1 MLCLRVLF
9 YVIITFVYQNLKG
22 LVDVSKCRC
31 ILFVLSTRFY
41 RWLVTALSRAFY
53 KLVLQTFQPQR
64 GCSAAA
70 RMTVAVH
77 IVIRPSYKMYCE
89 RRTISF
95 STKTEGENKVIKEK
109 MRKYRKT
116 YMRI

>member
-41 RWLVTALSRAFY
+41 RWLVTALARAFY
-53 KLVLQTFQPQR
+53 KLVLQTLQPQR
-64 GCSAAA
+64 GCTAAVA
-70 RMTVAVH
+70 RA
-77 IVIRPSYKMYCE
+77 YDG
-89 RRTISF
+89 RRTHRDTAVVQNVLRTPYNQLF
-95 STKTEGENKVIKEK
+95 NKN
-109 MRKYRKT
+109 RG
-116 YMRI
+116 

>member
-22 LVDVSKCRC
+22 LVDVSKYLRV
-31 ILFVLSTRFY
+31 LFVLSTHFY
-41 RWLVTALSRAFY
+41 SWLIAVLSCVFY
-53 KLVLQTFQPQR
+53 KLMLQTFQPKR
-64 GCSAAA
+64 GCLAA
-70 RMTVAVH
+70 VVH
-77 IVIRPSYKMYCE
+77 IVIRPSYKVYCE

-95 STKTEGENKVIKEK
+95 LTKTEGENKVIKEK
-109 MRKYRKT
+109 MCMYRKT

>member
-64 GCSAAA
+64 GFSAAVA
-70 RMTVAVH
+70 RA
-77 IVIRPSYKMYCE
+77 YDG
-89 RRTISF
+89 RRTHRDTAVVQNVLRTPYNQLF
-95 STKTEGENKVIKEK
+95 NKN
-109 MRKYRKT
+109 RG
-116 YMRI
+116 

>member
-22 LVDVSKCRC
+22 LVDVSKYIRV
-31 ILFVLSTRFY
+31 LFVLSARFY

-64 GCSAAA
+64 GCLAAVA
-70 RMTVAVH
+70 RTYDGRRIHRDTAV
-77 IVIRPSYKMYCE
+77 VQNVL
-89 RRTISF
+89 RTPYNQLF
-95 STKTEGENKVIKEK
+95 NKN
-109 MRKYRKT
+109 RG
-116 YMRI
+116 